1 MTNKEFYREFGNI
14 DPKMIEAAAPAEKV
28 QKKKKNGWVK
38 WVSIAACF
46 CIMLTASFTVLPH
59 LLNRNGGDNAATVYV
74 FSSYESNSSKP
85 QSSLIITATVDAY
98 INKNNVNNGVL
109 DMFVGLATK
118 TDYSTMEE
126 SYYPDRTILTI
137 ETNGLPI
144 NNADVKIEEE
154 HDITDPKYQCNDEVG
169 GVIQDNYPSYHKKYY
184 IDFSSLKSGDSGEIK
199 ITFTNYHTAAEDR
212 EYDGAILRIY
222 YAVKGDIIAFSCDS
236 VEDAEEIANK
246 KYKVFF
252 SPGSFGA
259 RDD

>member
-1 MTNKEFYREFGNI
+1 
-14 DPKMIEAAAPAEKV
+14 
-28 QKKKKNGWVK
+28 
-38 WVSIAACF
+38 
-46 CIMLTASFTVLPH
+46 ML
-59 LLNRNGGDNAATVYV
+59 
-74 FSSYESNSSKP
+74 
-85 QSSLIITATVDAY
+85 
-98 INKNNVNNGVL
+98 
-109 DMFVGLATK
+109 VGLATK
-118 TDYSTMEE
+118 IDYSTMEE
-126 SYYPDRTILTI
+126 SHYPDRTILTI

-144 NNADVKIEEE
+144 NNSDVKIEEE
-154 HDITDPKYQCNDEVG
+154 HEITDPKYQCNDEVG

-199 ITFTNYHTAAEDR
+199 ITFTNYHTEAEDR